1 MEQLPQ
7 TRLGR
12 LQQVRTVDEMFKYC
26 DDYYPDQNEF
36 KFQRGPRNFDCVI
49 NFLRTGL
56 LHLGEET
63 CVIAFQQASKLQN
76 FSYTVK
82 DSFDYILR
90 IVHKEAIAFE
100 GAKALT

>member
-12 LQQVRTVDEMFKYC
+12 LQQVRTVEEMFKYC
-26 DDYYPDQNEF
+26 DDYYPERNEF
-36 KFQRGPRNFDCVI
+36 KFQRGPRNFDCVV

-63 CVIAFQQASKLQN
+63 CVIAFQQVSQN
-76 FSYTVK
+76 PKYTSTK
-82 DSFDYILR
+82 NLSRRHYCCRSIIL
-90 IVHKEAIAFE
+90 K
-100 GAKALT
+100 

>member
-12 LQQVRTVDEMFKYC
+12 LQQVRTVEEMFKYC
-26 DDYYPDQNEF
+26 DDYYPERNEF
-36 KFQRGPRNFDCVI
+36 KFQRGPRNFDCVV

-63 CVIAFQQASKLQN
+63 CVIAFQQVSQKPKLDVN
-76 FSYTVK
+76 K
-82 DSFDYILR
+82 
-90 IVHKEAIAFE
+90 KP
-100 GAKALT
+100 